1 MKEARST
8 MSASVAASPSVPQ
21 ISAFA
26 AWKLAIRLKTLPAG
40 TTPVIVGTGAAMHMG
55 HFALLPAFAALAGGL
70 LLQIGANLA
79 NDLSDFQRGADT
91 AERLGPLRVTQ
102 AGLLTPRQVRNGII
116 VVFALAMLVGV
127 YLVAIGGWAIVAI
140 GLGSILAAL
149 AYTGGPFP
157 LAYYGLG
164 ELFALLFFGFA
175 AVGGTY
181 YVQVGRMDGIAW
193 LTAIPI
199 GVFAAMILMVN
210 NLRDIDT
217 DRTAGKRTVA
227 TRIEQRGSRVEY
239 GILLTVVVLM
249 PAMLWVSGVATASV
263 LLAWLSLPLA
273 VPLMRGVL
281 RERGRALNAV
291 LGGTARLELIYGVL
305 LALGLVL
312 GRSA

>member
-1 MKEARST
+1 M
-8 MSASVAASPSVPQ
+8 VASPAPQ
-21 ISAFA
+21 MSRFM

-40 TTPVIVGTGAAMHMG
+40 TTPVIVGTGAAIHMG
-55 HFALLPAFAALAGGL
+55 HFALLPALAALAGGL

-116 VVFALAMLVGV
+116 AVFAMAMLVGV
-127 YLVAIGGWAIVAI
+127 YLVSVGGWVIVTI

-164 ELFALLFFGFA
+164 EIFALLFFGFT

-181 YVQVGRMDGIAW
+181 YVQAGRMDAIAW
-193 LTAIPI
+193 LAAVPI

-210 NLRDIDT
+210 NLRDITT
-217 DRTAGKRTVA
+217 DRAAGKHTVA
-227 TRIEQRGSRVEY
+227 TRIGVSGSQVEY
-239 GILLTVVVLM
+239 GVLLAIAAIMPVV
-249 PAMLWVSGVATASV
+249 LWVSGVANAWV

-273 VPLMRGVL
+273 VPLVRGVL

-291 LGGTARLELIYGVL
+291 LGGTARLELVYGVL

-312 GRSA
+312 GRST

>member
-1 MKEARST
+1 MKEARNT
-8 MSASVAASPSVPQ
+8 MSARMAAASPAPR

-55 HFALLPAFAALAGGL
+55 HFALLPALAALAGGL

-91 AERLGPLRVTQ
+91 AARLGPLRVTQ

-181 YVQVGRMDGIAW
+181 SVQVGQMDGVAW
-193 LTAIPI
+193 LAAIPI

-227 TRIEQRGSRVEY
+227 TRIGQRGSRVEY
-239 GILLTVVVLM
+239 GILLMVVVLM
-249 PAMLWVSGVATASV
+249 PAVLWISGVATAWV

-305 LALGLVL
+305 LALGLAL
-312 GRSA
+312 GHSA